1 MTKLVGLNP
10 KTDVNLID
18 DGSENKKTKR
28 HEKFLQKKKK
38 IKKKKELKFESY
50 NRKRLEGT
58 QLENRINH
66 LEKINLA
73 EIVLK
78 KIIRNL

>member
-1 MTKLVGLNP
+1 MV
-10 KTDVNLID
+10 V
-18 DGSENKKTKR
+18 
-28 HEKFLQKKKK
+28 K
-38 IKKKKELKFESY
+38 IKKPKGTKNFCKKKELKFESY

>member
-1 MTKLVGLNP
+1 MTKFVGLSP

-28 HEKFLQKKKK
+28 HEKFLQ
-38 IKKKKELKFESY
+38 KKKELKFESY

-78 KIIRNL
+78 KIIKNL